1 MSVRIAMWSGPRNIS
16 TAMMRSF
23 SARSD
28 CQVTDEPF
36 YGAYLKTTGE
46 PHAMAAEIISDM
58 DVDWQSVAATM
69 RGPIPDGRAVWYQKH
84 MSHHM
89 EGPISVDDFPDH
101 CHIFL
106 VRDPDLMVASYRQ
119 KNDLRNANQLGF
131 ERLVEYHDRISEK
144 MGRPAPVVDSN
155 RLLANPER
163 RLRAL
168 SEAIGIVWDPAML
181 SWPKGPHPSDGIW
194 ASHWY
199 NAVWDSTGFGK
210 PTAPSELTV
219 HEQQI
224 ADQCRPH
231 YDALTRYCINT
242 KF

>member
-23 SARSD
+23 SSRND

-36 YGAYLKTTGE
+36 YGAYLKSTGE

-69 RGPIPDGRAVWYQKH
+69 RGPIPGGRAVWYQKH

-101 CHIFL
+101 YHIFL

-155 RLLANPER
+155 RLLVNPELG
-163 RLRAL
+163 LRAL
-168 SEAIGIVWDPAML
+168 CETIGIVWDPAML

-199 NAVWDSTGFGK
+199 NAVWNSTSFGK

-219 HEQQI
+219 HERQI

>member
-23 SARSD
+23 SSRSD

-69 RGPIPDGRAVWYQKH
+69 RGPIPDGKAVWYQKH

-155 RLLANPER
+155 RLLANPELG
-163 RLRAL
+163 LRAL
-168 SEAIGIVWDPAML
+168 CKAIGIVWDPAML

-199 NAVWDSTGFGK
+199 NAVWNSTSFGK
-210 PTAPSELTV
+210 PTAPSKLTM

-224 ADQCRPH
+224 ADECRPH